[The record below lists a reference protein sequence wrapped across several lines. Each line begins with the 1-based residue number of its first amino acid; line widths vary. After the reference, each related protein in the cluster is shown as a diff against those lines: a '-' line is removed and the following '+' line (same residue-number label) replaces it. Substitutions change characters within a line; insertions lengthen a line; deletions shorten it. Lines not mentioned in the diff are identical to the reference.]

1 MLFPV
6 VLGGGK
12 KLFADDG
19 RKVPLTL
26 AEARTVGDGV
36 QLLTYERT
44 AA

>member
-12 KLFADDG
+12 KLFADG
-19 RKVPLTL
+19 HKVPLTL
-26 AEARTVGDGV
+26 ADARTVGDGV